1 MAQATIQWLL
11 AHDEVASV
19 TPTFRTTADIDE
31 WAGAPD
37 TPPLSDEEYDRV
49 QELYADN
56 FGIDR
61 DDGMNALRSSVGGD
75 DLDGTGMK
83 SAGD

>member
-1 MAQATIQWLL
+1 MGQAAIQWLL

-19 TPTFRTTADIDE
+19 TPTFRTNDDIDE

-49 QELYADN
+49 QELHANN

-61 DDGMNALRSSVGGD
+61 DDGMDALRSSVGGA
-75 DLDGTGMK
+75 DLEGTGMK